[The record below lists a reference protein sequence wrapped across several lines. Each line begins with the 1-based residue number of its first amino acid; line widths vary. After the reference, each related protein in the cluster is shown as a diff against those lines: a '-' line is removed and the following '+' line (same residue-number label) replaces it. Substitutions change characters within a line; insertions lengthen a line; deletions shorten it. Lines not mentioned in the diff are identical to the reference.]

1 MNAGGLP
8 NTCKSNA
15 KPGFDWVESGGRVSN
30 TWLTCPS
37 EGDNCWKR
45 QLIPH
50 TLVVVRGPRGKAE
63 VLREGAVAHQLVGR
77 VLAYQGE
84 DG

>member
-1 MNAGGLP
+1 
-8 NTCKSNA
+8 
-15 KPGFDWVESGGRVSN
+15 VESGGRVSN

-50 TLVVVRGPRGKAE
+50 TLVGIRSWRGKVEA
-63 VLREGAVAHQLVGR
+63 LKEGAVAHQLVGR
-77 VLAYQGE
+77 VTAYQGE

>member
-1 MNAGGLP
+1 MP
-8 NTCKSNA
+8 NTCKSNGKLGA
-15 KPGFDWVESGGRVSN
+15 IQAESGARVRN

-77 VLAYQGE
+77 VMAYQGE

>member
-1 MNAGGLP
+1 
-8 NTCKSNA
+8 
-15 KPGFDWVESGGRVSN
+15 VRESGARVSN

-45 QLIPH
+45 QLRPH
-50 TLVVVRGPRGKAE
+50 TLVKVRGCTRKGRE
-63 VLREGAVAHQLVGR
+63 MLREGAVAHQLVGR
-77 VLAYQGE
+77 VKAYQGE